1 MLFHSKLPC
10 RILWFLILV
19 ISFGVSGFGGVSRA
33 IQEQYKRDFENKAMF
48 LKIPVYSEKQLV
60 YISGQT
66 IRPAQGSGT
75 PRFKVGDQLRILL
88 VEFSNE
94 EIKFRMGGIGTQG
107 FVEIGFRFDA
117 NLQENF
123 PNKDVFDRALQS
135 TFTEG
140 LKYTEIE
147 DAKRGF
153 VEDQFDRSVRE
164 MAESASLNRDSVLK
178 SIAPRVPAYQDAQR
192 EIETLKN
199 KVQDVSS
206 QLSQAQTENRKLE
219 AETRSQQTELSRLK
233 AANAALQEKIDTSTS
248 QISRL
253 GDELRDVKGTA
264 QGYQKEL
271 ASLQRS
277 LNLKVDSNRD
287 LGMQIA
293 ELGQALRKLQKDNET
308 LTNQIASLRTNLES
322 QQAANSRLLGENEEL
337 KSSNA
342 KMKSTI
348 ATLTSKDDS
357 LARQYLELKN
367 AKEKLDDF
375 SQTISALRTRIGGE
389 KTSDGYHTGKVN
401 VYLKNV
407 LLGSLTWSI
416 PAYLNHSES
425 KTAEVAFMAE
435 SVDYVRLTPEERHL
449 LRTLGEKLKIRMD
462 LTSDSATMD
471 VAPEKG
477 ARLHELKERDSSTWR
492 WTVSN
497 NGAEDVRLVL
507 SAHLVNRNSDEISLF
522 QQENAVISS
531 NVIRQLRTYLQPVSL
546 AVGVLLGFLLFGI
559 AGIFR
564 RSKHRD
570 THPKNPT
577 GPSAPSSYVAEK
589 KL

>member
-1 MLFHSKLPC
+1 MRFHSKLPG

-206 QLSQAQTENRKLE
+206 LLSQAQTENRKLE
-219 AETRSQQTELSRLK
+219 AETKSQQTELSRLK
-233 AANAALQEKIDTSTS
+233 SANAALQEKIDTSTS

-322 QQAANSRLLGENEEL
+322 QQAANSRLLAENEEL
-337 KSSNA
+337 KSSNG

-348 ATLTSKDDS
+348 ATLTSKEDS
-357 LARQYLELKN
+357 LARQYLDLKN

-375 SQTISALRTRIGGE
+375 SQAISALRTRIGEE
-389 KTSDGYHTGKVN
+389 KESGGYHTGKAN

-435 SVDYVRLTPEERHL
+435 SIDYVRLTPEERHL
-449 LRTLGEKLKIRMD
+449 LRTLGDKLKIRMD

-471 VAPEKG
+471 VVPEKG
-477 ARLHELKERDSSTWR
+477 ARFRELKERDSSTWR
-492 WTVSN
+492 WTINN

-507 SAHLVNRNSDEISLF
+507 STHLVNRNSDEISLF
-522 QQENAVISS
+522 QQENTAISS
-531 NVIRQLRTYLQPVSL
+531 NAIRQVRSYLQPVSL
-546 AVGVLLGFLLFGI
+546 AVGIILGFLLFGI
-559 AGIFR
+559 VGIFR

-570 THPKNPT
+570 THPKNPP
-577 GPSAPSSYVAEK
+577 GPSASSSYIAEK